1 MRQNLEKGLEEMPRI
16 SIDLDP
22 EAVQHESMRE
32 RIERVREDLNDLQS
46 FYNIQI
52 SNARKARL
60 KEYIKEELASL
71 RKSPFKSCDQQ
82 GKVDYLLLQ
91 NFLRKSQTTFLH
103 IHFQRG

>member
-1 MRQNLEKGLEEMPRI
+1 MRQKLEKDYQEMPRI
-16 SIDLDP
+16 ALNHGS

-91 NFLRKSQTTFLH
+91 NFLRKSQTTILPYRSR
-103 IHFQRG
+103 RG